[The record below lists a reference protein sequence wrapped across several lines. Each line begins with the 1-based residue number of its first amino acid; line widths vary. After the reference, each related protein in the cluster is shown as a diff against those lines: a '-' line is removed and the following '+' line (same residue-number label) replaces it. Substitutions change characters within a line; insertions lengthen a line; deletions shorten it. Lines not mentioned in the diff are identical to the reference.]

1 MMIRVGLSGLLALS
15 LLLNQNL
22 VLAAVS
28 GLSITDRQLISKQ
41 RVSRTAIDYT
51 YTLTAHNTGAPLSGV
66 VATVS
71 SLSGNT
77 VIQQAEVVFGALDSG
92 STQST
97 ETFVLRQDRR
107 VAFDPADLVY
117 TFTADVPAAAAM
129 PALSFEPV
137 KIFRFSWTDVDT
149 ATHYK
154 LLENP
159 DGKSGFTQV
168 GEDIPQDTESIDHVV
183 PLYAR
188 INGQYVLQSC
198 NAAGCRDS
206 AAVAVSGT
214 LVGSIGYVK
223 ASNTDGTYYP
233 PQFPGEYAAFNS
245 DQFGLSVSLSGDG
258 DTLAVGA
265 PEEESNAT
273 GINGDQGDNSAKNSG
288 AVYVFTRSGGV
299 WFQQAY
305 IKASNTEEDDYFGRS
320 VSLSGDG
327 DTLAVGAA
335 REDSNATGINGD
347 QGNNSLSGAGAVYVF
362 TRSGGIWFQQA
373 YVKASNTGIWNIFGV
388 SVSLSGDGDTLAVGA
403 AREHSNATGVNGDQS
418 DNSALSSGAVYV
430 FTRGEGTWFQQAYIK
445 ASNTGRYDFFGA
457 SVSLSGDGDTLA
469 VGAAREDS
477 NATGINGD
485 QGDNSEKNSG
495 AVYVFTR
502 SGGTWFQQAYVKA
515 SNTEG
520 INDDADFFSRGDGF
534 GAAISLSGDGDTL
547 AVGAPGE
554 GSNATGINGDQ
565 GDNSTLGAGAVY
577 VFIRSGNTWSQQAY
591 VKASNTRTSF
601 DPYDEYPTGDVYMDG
616 FGTAISLSED
626 GDTLAVGA
634 SWEDSNATGINGDQ
648 GNDLTQDS
656 GAVYVFTRSGGTWFQ
671 QAYVKASNTGGS
683 YWHLPDMCV
692 GPVAYCWFYEYG
704 DEFGGTISLSSDGNI
719 LAVGGGNED
728 SDATG
733 VNGDQSDNTATY
745 SGAVYLY

>member
-1 MMIRVGLSGLLALS
+1 MIIRVGLSGLLALS
-15 LLLNQNL
+15 LLLSQNL

-71 SLSGNT
+71 SLSGDT

-129 PALSFEPV
+129 PALSFKPV

-206 AAVAVSGT
+206 AAVAVSGK
-214 LVGSIGYVK
+214 LVDSIGHFKGSNIGGSDEFSADQFGYAVSLSADGNTLAVGARHESSSATGINGDQGDNSMLGAGAVYVFTRSGGTWSQQAYVK
-223 ASNTDGTYYP
+223 ASNTDGPFAYCYSRYY
-233 PQFPGEYAAFNS
+233 YYYKKIYCDRISAAR
-245 DQFGLSVSLSGDG
+245 FGTSVSLSADGNTLAVGAVGERSSATGINGDQGDSSALFAGAVYVFTRSKDMWSQQAYVKASNTGMGKYNSYFMDGCGDSFGASVSLSANG

-265 PEEESNAT
+265 FGEESNAT
-273 GINGDQGDNSAKNSG
+273 GINGDQGGNRCSSRESELGGPG
-288 AVYVFTRSGGV
+288 AVYVFTRS
-299 WFQQAY
+299 
-305 IKASNTEEDDYFGRS
+305 
-320 VSLSGDG
+320 
-327 DTLAVGAA
+327 
-335 REDSNATGINGD
+335 
-347 QGNNSLSGAGAVYVF
+347 
-362 TRSGGIWFQQA
+362 
-373 YVKASNTGIWNIFGV
+373 
-388 SVSLSGDGDTLAVGA
+388 
-403 AREHSNATGVNGDQS
+403 
-418 DNSALSSGAVYV
+418 
-430 FTRGEGTWFQQAYIK
+430 EGTWFQQAYIK
-445 ASNTGRYDFFGA
+445 ASNTGWSDKFGS

-469 VGAAREDS
+469 VGALGEDSNATGVNGDQSSDMGWRSGAVYVFTRSEGTWFQQAYIKASNTGVHDYFGASVSLSADGDTLAVGAFGERS

-485 QGDNSEKNSG
+485 QSDNSVYSAG

-502 SGGTWFQQAYVKA
+502 SEGTWFQQAYIKASSTEFHDHFGSSVSLSGDGDILAVNGFYVFTRSGGGTWFQQASFRV
-515 SNTEG
+515 
-520 INDDADFFSRGDGF
+520 RGY
-534 GAAISLSGDGDTL
+534 
-547 AVGAPGE
+547 
-554 GSNATGINGDQ
+554 NAF
-565 GDNSTLGAGAVY
+565 V
-577 VFIRSGNTWSQQAY
+577 
-591 VKASNTRTSF
+591 
-601 DPYDEYPTGDVYMDG
+601 
-616 FGTAISLSED
+616 SLSED
-626 GDTLAVGA
+626 GDTLA
-634 SWEDSNATGINGDQ
+634 
-648 GNDLTQDS
+648 
-656 GAVYVFTRSGGTWFQ
+656 GGQ
-671 QAYVKASNTGGS
+671 
-683 YWHLPDMCV
+683 PDGMS
-692 GPVAYCWFYEYG
+692 F
-704 DEFGGTISLSSDGNI
+704 
-719 LAVGGGNED
+719 
-728 SDATG
+728 
-733 VNGDQSDNTATY
+733 